1 VLRAVAIS
9 GAYPALIALNGHDR
23 DVFGAARRRTQTVRI
38 MKIRA
43 TAG

>member
-1 VLRAVAIS
+1 VLRAVTIS

-23 DVFGAARRRTQTVRI
+23 DVFGAARRTRTVRI